1 MSNARLSSY
10 SAAVV
15 GGGPAGLMAAEVLAA
30 AGVRVTVYERMPSLA
45 RKFLMAGR
53 GGLNLT
59 HSEPM
64 PAFLERYGS
73 AADRLAP
80 FIEHFPPEA
89 LRAWA
94 DELGVETFVGSS
106 GRVFPKALKASP
118 LLRGW
123 IGRLQAFGVAS
134 QLRWSW
140 NGWDEEG
147 RLRFATP
154 EGEARATA
162 DVTVLAV
169 GGASWPRLG
178 SDGSWTELLPV
189 AVTPFAPANS
199 GVCIDWSDSFRERFQ
214 GQPLKAIAISLDGRT
229 VRGEA
234 MVSAYGLEGGAIYA
248 LSADIR
254 RRLAEGTAR
263 LSIDLRPTLAPEAL
277 VARLARPRN
286 GQSTSTFLRKTAKLS
301 PLDVALLREAHGS
314 ALATDAE
321 ALASQVKAVPMQ
333 VTGVQGLERAISSAG
348 GVQFAE
354 VDEQLMLRSRPSVFL
369 AGEMLDWDAP
379 TGGYLLQACFATGIA
394 AGEGALSYLRR
405 AGVRR

>member
-1 MSNARLSSY
+1 
-10 SAAVV
+10 
-15 GGGPAGLMAAEVLAA
+15 MAAEVLAG

-64 PAFLERYGS
+64 PGFLGRYGS

-80 FIEHFPPEA
+80 FIERFPPEA

-94 DELGVETFVGSS
+94 DGMGGETFVGSS

-123 IGRLQAFGVAS
+123 IGRLQALGVAS

-147 RLRFATP
+147 RLRFVTP

-178 SDGSWTELLPV
+178 SDGSWAELLPA

-199 GVCIDWSDSFRERFQ
+199 GVCIGWSDSFRERFQ

-263 LSIDLRPTLAPEAL
+263 LSIDLRPALAPEAL

-301 PLDVALLREAHGS
+301 PLDVALLREAYGS
-314 ALATDAE
+314 ALAADAE
-321 ALASQVKAVPMQ
+321 ALTAQVKAVPLQ

-354 VDEQLMLRSRPSVFL
+354 LDEQLMLRSRPSVFL

-379 TGGYLLQACFATGIA
+379 TGGYLLQACFATGVA

-405 AGVRR
+405 TGVRG